1 MKNYIYGNS
10 NQIDLTLYQYG
21 MEECNSYHSFG
32 PAVRNH
38 YLLHYILFGRG
49 TYNNQYT
56 TYQLKA
62 GQAFLITPNALTM
75 YHADAKEP
83 WTYIWIE
90 FDGLKAAEYLSMAG
104 LSQTAPIF
112 IPFSY
117 EKSNPVSEHL
127 IYMMEHPKESQ
138 LNIMG
143 HLYLFFD
150 ALIKNSS
157 CRKINKTGNLQEF
170 YMQAAV
176 NFVEQNYNKNISVE
190 DIADCC
196 NLNRSYFGKLFKDNM
211 SVTPQE
217 FLMKYRL
224 NKACDL
230 LQGTDKLI
238 GEIAAAVGYDNQLH
252 FSRAFR
258 SVYGTAPREWR
269 NQHKTIPF

>member
-1 MKNYIYGNS
+1 MKNYVYANHH
-10 NQIDLTLYQYG
+10 QIDLTLYQYG
-21 MEECNSYHSFG
+21 MEECTSYHSFG

-38 YLLHYILFGRG
+38 YLIHYILSGKG

-56 TYQLKA
+56 SFQLKA

-75 YHADAKEP
+75 YHADAADP

-90 FDGLKAAEYLSMAG
+90 FDGLKASEYLSMAG
-104 LSQTAPIF
+104 LSLTEPIF
-112 IPFSY
+112 KPLSY
-117 EKSNPVSEHL
+117 EKDNMVKKYLTYL
-127 IYMMEHPKESQ
+127 IEHPKESS
-138 LNIMG
+138 LNITG

-150 ALIKNSS
+150 AFIQLSS
-157 CRKINKTGNLQEF
+157 SKKGAKTGNLQEF
-170 YMQAAV
+170 YIQAAI
-176 NFVEQNYNKNISVE
+176 NFVEQNYAKNIGVE
-190 DIADCC
+190 EIADCC

-230 LQGTDKLI
+230 LQGTDKPV
-238 GEIAAAVGYDNQLH
+238 GEIAAAVGYDNPLH

-258 SVYGTAPREWR
+258 NIYGIPPRNWR
-269 NQHKTIPF
+269 NEHKILPF